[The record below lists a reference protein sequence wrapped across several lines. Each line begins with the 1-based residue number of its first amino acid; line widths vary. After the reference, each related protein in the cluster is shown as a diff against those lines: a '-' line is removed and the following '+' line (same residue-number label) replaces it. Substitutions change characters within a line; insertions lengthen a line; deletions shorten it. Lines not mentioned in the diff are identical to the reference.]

1 MARGRFLNVTVAA
14 DIALNS
20 LSLEAH
26 WLYMM
31 TIPHL
36 DRDGLIIADTYVFFG
51 KVCPRRPELIPRI
64 DALIEEWA
72 AAGLVTLY
80 PTHDGKVA
88 FFHGFT
94 KNQQGMHYAREG
106 ASALQ
111 PPPGYVR
118 TKTGLE
124 PNNGD
129 GSNRSDDAP
138 ELPNPDPLPTNS
150 RLTPAEVKVEV
161 KDQVEVKAF
170 VAPAAAT
177 PTPQQEM
184 FAAICEA
191 IGWDYH
197 TLSKDDKGQVAQT
210 CGILGKAD
218 PAYTVEDIRRFM
230 VDVWFKDWRWIK
242 EQQHPTLKQLRQ
254 EIGKLRSLVPA
265 AAPPPKT
272 KGLESW
278 KRLAANIG
286 ATT

>member
-64 DALIEEWA
+64 DALIDEWA
-72 AAGLVTLY
+72 KAGLVTLY
-80 PTHDGKVA
+80 LTHDGKVA

-129 GSNRSDDAP
+129 GSKHSDDTP
-138 ELPNPDPLPTNS
+138 EIPSPDPLPTNS
-150 RLTPAEVKVEV
+150 RLTPAEVKV
-161 KDQVEVKAF
+161 KDQYQVEVKAF
-170 VAPAAAT
+170 VAPTAAT

-197 TLSKDDKGQVAQT
+197 VISDKNKGQVAQT
-210 CGILGKAD
+210 AGILAKHN
-218 PAYTVEDIRRFM
+218 YCVEDVRRFM
-230 VDVWFKDWRWIK
+230 VEIWFKDWRWEK
-242 EQQHPTLKQLRQ
+242 KGSHPTLAQLRE
-254 EIGKLRSLVPA
+254 EIGKLRSLVPS
-265 AAPPPKT
+265 AAPPPKA
-272 KGLESW
+272 KGLDSW

-286 ATT
+286 ATP